1 MNEIYCANAIE
12 AFVLEAFGAKEL
24 TELPPGL
31 RTEIHNLLEQHR
43 KDFSDRVM
51 FYARNEIESIL
62 TRSFASAGAD
72 K

>member
-1 MNEIYCANAIE
+1 MNEIYFVNAIE
-12 AFVLEAFGAKEL
+12 AFILEAFGV
-24 TELPPGL
+24 TELPAGL

-43 KDFSDRVM
+43 KDYSDRVM

-62 TRSFASAGAD
+62 TRAFASARAD

>member
-1 MNEIYCANAIE
+1 MNEIYYANAIE

-24 TELPPGL
+24 PAGL
-31 RTEIHNLLEQHR
+31 KTEINNLLEQHR
-43 KDFSDRVM
+43 KDYSDRVM

-62 TRSFASAGAD
+62 TRAFSSARAD